1 MFNHRTNSTASE
13 VTASA
18 ALLLY
23 SVAVVGGFA
32 RVFSGW
38 DFFDNLLLIAVVGHG
53 LALALRLLHVPV
65 WIAFPITGLGA
76 IWLTGAM
83 FYRDTFTLFLPTFES
98 WDLFRLELELVGEQ
112 FRTAVAPVAFLA
124 GWDVLAALGV
134 AAAVLLADT
143 FAFRADARAEALVPG
158 GVLFVFV
165 AALGTDR
172 MRIVST
178 MALIAAGIFATV
190 VLRQH
195 HTPSRTGSIGISHVN
210 LGRVVAVAVGSA
222 LFVAVIAGV
231 VGPRL
236 PGAGADPIYETK
248 GGSSGSVTE
257 VVSPLVDIRSRL
269 TNRSTTELFTVGAN
283 IDSYWRSSAL
293 PKFDGVTWGLPERD
307 LSRADGVIGQGAA
320 GAIEIRQELTI
331 AALGGALLPA
341 AAEPVAATGVGD
353 LRNDLR
359 WNADSATL
367 VKTGGDLAAGD
378 RFSIIS
384 ASPRFSSIT
393 LSSATSLDPGDPIY
407 LELPSNF
414 PNSVAVTAREVTA
427 GSTSAYAAA
436 LSLQNWMRSEFTYS
450 LEIQEGH
457 GNNAIESFLI
467 NRVGYCEQF
476 AGAYAAMLRS
486 LNIAARVAVGFTQGA
501 IDGTGAYSVL
511 GRNAHAWPEVWFD
524 NIGWVPFEPTP
535 GRGAPGAEEY
545 TGVAPQQDEGPAV
558 DDNAAD
564 ADTPTATVAVPETT
578 LVDSGGAPAPTTVP
592 PPDIEPTSESIATM
606 SSGDSSRISWRVLA
620 VIAAIGLVLAVPAAS
635 RRLYRSSIKSPSAQL
650 AHLWTRANRALRSM
664 GLDDSPDRTP
674 SETAAAT
681 ALVFPVASRPM
692 HSLADVVT
700 YVNYSPD
707 GSEHLDDEGSYGI
720 TTLDNC
726 RIWVR
731 QVERA
736 VTSSLTPA
744 ARAQRYFTQLT

>member
-1 MFNHRTNSTASE
+1 M
-13 VTASA
+13 
-18 ALLLY
+18 
-23 SVAVVGGFA
+23 
-32 RVFSGW
+32 
-38 DFFDNLLLIAVVGHG
+38 
-53 LALALRLLHVPV
+53 
-65 WIAFPITGLGA
+65 
-76 IWLTGAM
+76 
-83 FYRDTFTLFLPTFES
+83 
-98 WDLFRLELELVGEQ
+98 
-112 FRTAVAPVAFLA
+112 
-124 GWDVLAALGV
+124 
-134 AAAVLLADT
+134 
-143 FAFRADARAEALVPG
+143 
-158 GVLFVFV
+158 
-165 AALGTDR
+165 
-172 MRIVST
+172 
-178 MALIAAGIFATV
+178 
-190 VLRQH
+190 
-195 HTPSRTGSIGISHVN
+195 
-210 LGRVVAVAVGSA
+210 
-222 LFVAVIAGV
+222 
-231 VGPRL
+231 
-236 PGAGADPIYETK
+236 
-248 GGSSGSVTE
+248 
-257 VVSPLVDIRSRL
+257 
-269 TNRSTTELFTVGAN
+269 
-283 IDSYWRSSAL
+283 
-293 PKFDGVTWGLPERD
+293 
-307 LSRADGVIGQGAA
+307 
-320 GAIEIRQELTI
+320 
-331 AALGGALLPA
+331 
-341 AAEPVAATGVGD
+341 GD

-486 LNIAARVAVGFTQGA
+486 LNIAARVAVGFTPGCHRW
-501 IDGTGAYSVL
+501 DRRVFGTGPQRSRLARGCGSTTSGGSL
-511 GRNAHAWPEVWFD
+511 SNRQ
-524 NIGWVPFEPTP
+524 P

-744 ARAQRYFTQLT
+744 ARAQR